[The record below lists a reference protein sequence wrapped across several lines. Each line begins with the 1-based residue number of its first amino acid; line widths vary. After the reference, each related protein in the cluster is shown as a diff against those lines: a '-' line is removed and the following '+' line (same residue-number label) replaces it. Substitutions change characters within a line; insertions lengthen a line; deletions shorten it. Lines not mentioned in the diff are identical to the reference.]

1 MTDQPGRTP
10 DERLPA
16 RRPTS
21 EPVPADRFSAP
32 RQAHVN
38 ELTPERAAKIVE
50 QSASARGVALLATIV
65 VILFTILYYFYELG
79 APLGLTEA
87 RTDQQREVQQVTA
100 IERGYNLFQANCA
113 RCHGPQGK
121 GTNEGYTAPPLNDQ
135 MKLFVH
141 LNPTYLA
148 NVLREGGRLVCGDS
162 RSAMPVWSNENGGP
176 LNYIQISNLIAFLR
190 APSNQEFV
198 IRDPETLE
206 PEEGSDGQVK
216 TFTGWRDPT
225 FKPDPSATAV
235 PDCWSD
241 TAGASQAPTPSL
253 PADAVTL
260 ELSAAL
266 IAFDRLDLEVPVDQP
281 FAIHFVNNDTA
292 GTPHDVDIRLA
303 DSTVVIDQP
312 TIKAPSEVTYV
323 YEALDAGTYTFIC
336 SVHPIASMTGT
347 LTVR

>member
-32 RQAHVN
+32 RQMHVN

-50 QSASARGVALLATIV
+50 QSASARVVALLATIV
-65 VILFTILYYFYELG
+65 VILFTILYYFYEVG

-100 IERGYNLFQANCA
+100 IERGYNLFQAYCA
-113 RCHGPQGK
+113 RCHGPNGK

-148 NVLREGGRLVCGDS
+148 NVLREGGRLVCGNAL
-162 RSAMPVWSNENGGP
+162 SAMPVWSNENGGP
-176 LNYIQISNLIAFLR
+176 LNYIQISSLIAFLR

-225 FKPDPSATAV
+225 FEPEPSATAV
-235 PDCWSD
+235 PDCWSG
-241 TAGASQAPTPSL
+241 TAGASQAPQPSL
-253 PADAVTL
+253 PPDATILDVIAET
-260 ELSAAL
+260 
-266 IAFDRLDLEVPVDQP
+266 IAFNVHELEAPAGEVFGID
-281 FAIHFVNNDTA
+281 FVNRDS
-292 GTPHDVDIRLA
+292 GVGGHDIDIRRG
-303 DSTVVIDQP
+303 DGSVVVDNPKLDDAGEITY
-312 TIKAPSEVTYV
+312 TIP
-323 YEALDAGTYTFIC
+323 ALEAGTYTFIC
-336 SVHPIASMTGT
+336 SIHPIAAMTGT
-347 LTVR
+347 LTVK

>member
-206 PEEGSDGQVK
+206 PEVASDGQVK

-225 FKPDPSATAV
+225 FKPEPSATAV
-235 PDCWSD
+235 PDCWSR
-241 TAGASQAPTPSL
+241 TAGASQAPPPSL
-253 PADAVTL
+253 PPDATILDVVAET
-260 ELSAAL
+260 
-266 IAFDRLDLEVPVDQP
+266 IAFNVRELEAPAGKVFGID
-281 FAIHFVNNDTA
+281 FVNRDS
-292 GTPHDVDIRLA
+292 GVGGHDVDIRRG
-303 DSTVVIDQP
+303 DGSVVVDNP
-312 TIKAPSEVTYV
+312 KLDDAGEVTYTIP
-323 YEALDAGTYTFIC
+323 ALEAGTYTFIC
-336 SVHPIASMTGT
+336 SVHPIPSMTGT

>member
-1 MTDQPGRTP
+1 MTDPPGRTP

-50 QSASARGVALLATIV
+50 QSASARAVALLATIG

-148 NVLREGGRLVCGDS
+148 NVLREGGRLVCGNAL
-162 RSAMPVWSNENGGP
+162 SAMPVWSNENGGP

-190 APSNQEFV
+190 ALSNQEYV

-206 PEEGSDGQVK
+206 PEIAADGQVK
-216 TFTGWRDPT
+216 TFIGWRDPE
-225 FKPDPSATAV
+225 FQPDPSATAV
-235 PDCWSD
+235 PDCWSRG
-241 TAGASQAPTPSL
+241 AGASQAPTETL
-253 PADAVTL
+253 PPGAVTL

-266 IAFDRLDLEVPVDQP
+266 IAFDKLEIEVDTGQP
-281 FAIHFVNNDTA
+281 FAIHFVNDDAA
-292 GTPHDVDIRLA
+292 GTPHDVDIRLT
-303 DSTVVIDQP
+303 DSTVVDDQP

-336 SVHPIASMTGT
+336 SVHPIPSMTGT